1 MHFLKNIISLNTTL
15 KQALE
20 KLNNLPSKD
29 SLTLFVV
36 DDSKKLLGSL
46 TDGDIRRALINN
58 LSIDAPIE
66 KVMNKK
72 PKYIRLN
79 SFTIDEIDLFK
90 EKEIDLVP
98 IIDENDLLIKIV
110 DLSKKKTI
118 LPVDAFLL
126 AGGEGKRLLPLTK
139 DTPKPM
145 LVVGEKPIIETNID
159 RLYSY
164 GIDNISLSVNYLSS
178 IIENYFG
185 NGQTKDLNLSY
196 VKETIPL
203 GTIGSI
209 TLCSSFA
216 KNDILVMN
224 SDLLTTI
231 DFEDLYKTYKNS
243 NADIIVACIP
253 YQVSLPYGVIETDQ
267 SRVIS
272 IKEKPTYTYYSNA
285 GIYLFKRDIIRNIPL
300 NEYYNATDLLEDSI
314 KKGLN
319 VINYPVLNY
328 WLDIGKHDDF
338 IKAQED
344 IKHLKF

>member
-1 MHFLKNIISLNTTL
+1 
-15 KQALE
+15 
-20 KLNNLPSKD
+20 
-29 SLTLFVV
+29 
-36 DDSKKLLGSL
+36 
-46 TDGDIRRALINN
+46 
-58 LSIDAPIE
+58 
-66 KVMNKK
+66 
-72 PKYIRLN
+72 
-79 SFTIDEIDLFK
+79 
-90 EKEIDLVP
+90 
-98 IIDENDLLIKIV
+98 
-110 DLSKKKTI
+110 
-118 LPVDAFLL
+118 
-126 AGGEGKRLLPLTK
+126 
-139 DTPKPM
+139 M

-178 IIENYFG
+178 VIENYFG

>member
-1 MHFLKNIISLNTTL
+1 MYFLKNIISLNTTL

-58 LSIDAPIE
+58 LSIEAPIDR
-66 KVMNKK
+66 VMNKR
-72 PKYIRLN
+72 PKFIRLN

-159 RLYSY
+159 RLYSF
-164 GIDNISLSVNYLSS
+164 GIDNISLSVNYLAPV
-178 IIENYFG
+178 IENYFG
-185 NGQTKDLNLSY
+185 NGHSKDLNLTY
-196 VKETIPL
+196 VKEPIPL

-209 TLCSSFA
+209 KLCNSFA

-267 SRVIS
+267 SRVVS

-285 GIYLFKRDIIRNIPL
+285 GIYLFKRELINNIPF
-300 NEYYNATDLLEDSI
+300 NEFYNATDLLEDSI

-338 IKAQED
+338 VKAQED